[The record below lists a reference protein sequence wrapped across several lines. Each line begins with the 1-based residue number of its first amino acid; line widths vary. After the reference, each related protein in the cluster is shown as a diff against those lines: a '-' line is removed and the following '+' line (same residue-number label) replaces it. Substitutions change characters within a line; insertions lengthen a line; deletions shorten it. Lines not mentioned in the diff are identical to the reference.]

1 MHFTEFTQINYLLQ
15 IILPTNIIVM
25 QLGKKNTLKTFLK
38 RLGLTVIQMIYGI
51 FENTLQHVY
60 YNLRVIVNITDEY
73 MHTERNELKS
83 IHCTMIAILF
93 ATEVFK

>member
-1 MHFTEFTQINYLLQ
+1 
-15 IILPTNIIVM
+15 
-25 QLGKKNTLKTFLK
+25 
-38 RLGLTVIQMIYGI
+38 MIYGI
-51 FENTLQHVY
+51 FENTLQHVS
-60 YNLRVIVNITDEY
+60 YNLWVIVNITDEY